1 MGAFLLFVV
10 LTIGFIYTSRDL
22 ESRYK
27 QKKSTNWESYSHMAS
42 WGFIFW
48 GWGSVVVAAL
58 WLVIALLS
66 CLATLLFWIWT
77 SHDYLCAILKSKS
90 IDWSL
95 IKVSFQQAHI
105 IEWHSQFSSWV
116 IVDTNVPLVL
126 SLIFGAVVAWATTEV
141 NAKKTKADPQARLTA
156 IKKIAV
162 SDNIQ
167 LLLIESSDKQLRVM
181 LTLKSRKVYIG
192 FIKQFAHEQVVPGDE
207 DIVIIPLI
215 SGYRDKDT
223 LTFHES
229 HSYVT
234 FYDENDIGPDTTP
247 LCLDDFRVVIP
258 REQIESVSLFDA
270 KTYVAFQT
278 QPCDGA
284 ARMAVVPVK
293 PE

>member
-22 ESRYK
+22 EARYK
-27 QKKSTNWESYSHMAS
+27 QKKSTNWESYSHMAL
-42 WGFIFW
+42 WGFVFWGLGGVIVSIFW
-48 GWGSVVVAAL
+48 
-58 WLVIALLS
+58 LL
-66 CLATLLFWIWT
+66 LAI
-77 SHDYLCAILKSKS
+77 
-90 IDWSL
+90 
-95 IKVSFQQAHI
+95 VSYI
-105 IEWHSQFSSWV
+105 ITFIGCFFSETFIVEWHSKFHDWTMVETS
-116 IVDTNVPLVL
+116 VPLCI
-126 SLIFGAVVAWATTEV
+126 SLIMGAVFAWGVTEDR
-141 NAKKTKADPQARLTA
+141 ARKTKEDPQARLNV
-156 IKKIAV
+156 IQKIAA

-167 LLLIESSDKQLRVM
+167 LLLIESSRKQLRVM

-207 DIVIIPLI
+207 DIVVIPLI
-215 SGYRDKDT
+215 SGYRDKDS

-234 FYDENDIGPDTTP
+234 FYDENGIGPDTQP
-247 LCLDDFRVVIP
+247 LSLDDFRVVIP

-284 ARMAVVPVK
+284 ARLAVGPVK
-293 PE
+293 PG

>member
-42 WGFIFW
+42 WGFVFW
-48 GWGSVVVAAL
+48 GCGGVVVTML
-58 WLVIALLS
+58 WLFL
-66 CLATLLFWIWT
+66 
-77 SHDYLCAILKSKS
+77 AILSYLVS
-90 IDWSL
+90 VFCWLFSAPLSDALCTWLINWSL
-95 IKVSFQQAHI
+95 LKLSYQKIQF
-105 IEWHSQFSSWV
+105 IEWSSEFSGWV
-116 IVDTNVPLVL
+116 MVDTSVPLVL
-126 SLIFGAVVAWATTEV
+126 SLIFGAVCAWVTTEV
-141 NAKKTKADPQARLTA
+141 NAKETRDDPQVRLKV
-156 IKKIAV
+156 IQKIAV

-167 LLLIESSDKQLRVM
+167 LLLIESSSKQLRVM
-181 LTLKSRKVYIG
+181 LTMKSRKVYIG

-234 FYDENDIGPDTTP
+234 FYDENGIGPDTKP

-284 ARMAVVPVK
+284 ARLAVGPVK

>member
-42 WGFIFW
+42 WGFVFW
-48 GWGSVVVAAL
+48 GWGGVVVAIL
-58 WLVIALLS
+58 WLLIAILS
-66 CLATLLFWIWT
+66 CFATFLCWILSEPFHVIIST
-77 SHDYLCAILKSKS
+77 KP

-95 IKVSFQQAHI
+95 VKASYQQI
-105 IEWHSQFSSWV
+105 QSIEWHSQFSGWV
-116 IVDTNVPLVL
+116 MADTSVPLVL
-126 SLIFGAVVAWATTEV
+126 SLIFGAVCAWVTTEV
-141 NAKKTKADPQARLTA
+141 SAKNTRDDPQARLKV
-156 IKKIAV
+156 IQKIAV
-162 SDNIQ
+162 SDNVQ
-167 LLLIESSDKQLRVM
+167 LLLIESSSKQLRVM
-181 LTLKSRKVYIG
+181 LTMKSRKVYIG

-234 FYDENDIGPDTTP
+234 FYDENGIGTNTKP

-278 QPCDGA
+278 QACDGA
-284 ARMAVVPVK
+284 ARLAIDQVK